1 MIEQVVDNWNDTV
14 AELID
19 FIEYEEAMT
28 ADPKT
33 QERIRQKLIELKVW
47 EKID

>member
-1 MIEQVVDNWNDTV
+1 MIEQVQDNWNDTV

-28 ADPKT
+28 SDPKT
-33 QERIRQKLIELKVW
+33 QMRIREKLKELGIW
-47 EKID
+47 D

>member
-1 MIEQVVDNWNDTV
+1 MIEQVANNWNDTV

-33 QERIRQKLIELKVW
+33 QGRIRQKLIELGIW
-47 EKID
+47 EKND